1 MSRIKRSFHFM
12 PDTTALRILSGDG
25 MLHDRDIR
33 EPLFMYLEQ
42 EFGRIRIIEEKQ
54 MGRSRAD
61 IVMIGDGGIC
71 GIEIKSDADTYAR
84 LARQT
89 KDYDR
94 YYDKNI
100 AVVGT
105 SHAMHIEE
113 HVPDWWGII
122 TVEETEAGADFYF
135 LRRPGENP
143 AENLT
148 AMQIGMLWRR
158 ELNHVLELNGLPA
171 YREKSRK
178 FVAAKIME
186 KVPEEILKG
195 QIREELMQRDYT
207 TIARDIEEYRE
218 QKVREAVARRVAARA
233 GRTAG
238 AKRRRKIF
246 R

>member
-1 MSRIKRSFHFM
+1 MQES
-12 PDTTALRILSGDG
+12 LSS
-25 MLHDRDIR
+25 HDRDIR
-33 EPLFMYLEQ
+33 EPLFDYLESVY
-42 EFGRIRIIEEKQ
+42 GRVRILEEKRT
-54 MGRSRAD
+54 GRARAD
-61 IVMIGDGGIC
+61 VVMVTEQALI
-71 GIEIKSDADTYAR
+71 GIEIKSDRDTYAR
-84 LARQT
+84 LESQV
-89 KDYDR
+89 K
-94 YYDKNI
+94 YYDMYYDYNI
-100 AVVGT
+100 VAVGS

-143 AENLT
+143 AGNLT

-178 FVAAKIME
+178 FVAAKILE